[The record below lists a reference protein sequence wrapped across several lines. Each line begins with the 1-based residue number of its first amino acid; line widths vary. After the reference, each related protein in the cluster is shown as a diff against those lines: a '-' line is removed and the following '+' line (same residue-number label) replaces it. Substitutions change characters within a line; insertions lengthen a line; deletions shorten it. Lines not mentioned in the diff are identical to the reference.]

1 MPKVFIGVG
10 HGGKDPGAVA
20 NGLKEKDINLG
31 VALSCAEELEKY
43 NIEVLLSRYTDEDDS
58 VIEEIKECNKFGA
71 DLAIDFHINA
81 GGGDG
86 TEIFHHSLGC
96 NSKRLAQ
103 CLEEQ
108 VKLLNNSRGIK
119 TRINK
124 NTGKDYYAFIRD
136 TNPPAVIV
144 ESAFIDNLEDIQCI
158 DEEEEQKTFGKAYAI
173 GILNYL
179 GINKNNFQ
187 EDTELKELINKITL
201 GINETSKNF
210 EKIIKSFEEL
220 KIVLDKYMKGGQ

>member
-20 NGLKEKDINLG
+20 NGLKEKDINLS
-31 VALSCAEELEKY
+31 VALYCAEELEKY
-43 NIEVLLSRYTDEDDS
+43 GVEVLMSRYIDENDPITE
-58 VIEEIKECNKFGA
+58 VVKECNDFGA
-71 DLAIDFHINA
+71 DLAVDFHINS

-86 TEIFHHSLGC
+86 AEIFHHSLGC

-108 VKLLNNSRGIK
+108 IKQLNNIRGIK
-119 TRINK
+119 TKVNET
-124 NTGKDYYAFIRD
+124 TGKDYYAFIRD

-144 ESAFIDNLEDIQCI
+144 ESAFIDNLEDIKCI
-158 DEEEEQKTFGKAYAI
+158 DEKEEQKTFGKAYAI

-179 GINKNNFQ
+179 GISQSDVQ
-187 EDTELKELINKITL
+187 EVTELKEVINKIVV
-201 GINETSKNF
+201 GMNEITASF
-210 EKIIKSFEEL
+210 EKLAKEFANMGIKLE
-220 KIVLDKYMKGGQ
+220 KWKGGE

>member
-58 VIEEIKECNKFGA
+58 VTEEIKECNNFGA

-119 TRINK
+119 TRINE

-158 DEEEEQKTFGKAYAI
+158 DEEEEQKTFGKAYAV

-187 EDTELKELINKITL
+187 EDTELKELINKIML

-210 EKIIKSFEEL
+210 ENLIEAFANFKSELDNFE
-220 KIVLDKYMKGGQ
+220 KGGK

>member
-20 NGLKEKDINLG
+20 NGLKEKDINLS
-31 VALSCAEELEKY
+31 VALYCTEELEKY
-43 NIEVLLSRYTDEDDS
+43 GVEVLMSRYIDENDPITE
-58 VIEEIKECNKFGA
+58 VVKECNDFGA
-71 DLAIDFHINA
+71 DLAVDFHVNS

-86 TEIFHHSLGC
+86 AEIFHHSLGC

-108 VKLLNNSRGIK
+108 IKQLNNIRGIK
-119 TRINK
+119 TRINE

-144 ESAFIDNLEDIQCI
+144 ESAFIDNLEDIKCI
-158 DEEEEQKTFGKAYAI
+158 DEKEEQKAFGKAYAI

-179 GINKNNFQ
+179 GISQSDVQ
-187 EDTELKELINKITL
+187 EVTELKEVINKIVV
-201 GINETSKNF
+201 GMNEITASF
-210 EKIIKSFEEL
+210 EKLAKEFANMGTKLE
-220 KIVLDKYMKGGQ
+220 KWKGGE